1 MSATVPIT
9 NGDMSAG
16 AQVFQ
21 PLSSG
26 TEAPPASAYTVGYSS
41 GAHNTSLHVG
51 VILLAAGAVIL
62 GLHLGGFRLAFDVG
76 MGRG

>member
-16 AQVFQ
+16 ALYQQ
-21 PLSSG
+21 PLASSA
-26 TEAPPASAYTVGYSS
+26 EAPPAAAYAVGFTS

-51 VILLAAGAVIL
+51 GILLLAGGVILA
-62 GLHLGGFRLAFDVG
+62 LHLGGFRLAFDVG
-76 MGRG
+76 MGR